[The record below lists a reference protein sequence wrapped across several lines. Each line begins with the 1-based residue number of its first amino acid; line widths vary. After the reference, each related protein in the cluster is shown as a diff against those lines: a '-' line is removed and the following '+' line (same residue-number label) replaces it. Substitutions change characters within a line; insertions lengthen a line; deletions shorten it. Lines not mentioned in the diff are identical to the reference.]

1 MTSYCAPLYELELI
15 GTEINGVLHRQSDL
29 SL

>member
-1 MTSYCAPLYELELI
+1 MTSYCAPFYELELFR
-15 GTEINGVLHRQSDL
+15 TEIDGVLHRQSDL